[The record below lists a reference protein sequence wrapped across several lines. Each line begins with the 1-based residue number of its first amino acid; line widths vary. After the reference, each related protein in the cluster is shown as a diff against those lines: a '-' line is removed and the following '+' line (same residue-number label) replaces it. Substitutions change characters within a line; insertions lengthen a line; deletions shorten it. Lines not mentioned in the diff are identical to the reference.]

1 MGFGGVLKTM
11 FPFISAAASLG
22 GPLGSLAANAVGKA
36 LNVSKVDAT
45 PDGIGSA
52 IAAAQ
57 IKDPDAL
64 LKLQQAE
71 QEFSATMAR
80 LGFENAQHLEEIA
93 AKDRDSARAREI
105 SVRDWTP
112 KALAVAVTLGFFAL
126 LALLLF
132 RSVPSQSQSLLNV
145 MVGSLGT
152 AWIGIV
158 TYYFGSSAGSA
169 RKTEMLLGDKG
180 AAK

>member
-64 LKLQQAE
+64 LKLHQA
-71 QEFSATMAR
+71 
-80 LGFENAQHLEEIA
+80 EIA